1 MTLLQLK
8 LITLG
13 KAIKTLQDVTSKLD
27 EVRNTPHYIY
37 YQDSTVQ
44 RFEYTIELF
53 WKTLKDILK
62 VAYKVETGGAK
73 DTISKA
79 FDE

>member
-1 MTLLQLK
+1 MMTLLQLK

-13 KAIKTLQDVTSKLD
+13 KAIKTLEDVTSKLD
-27 EVRNTPHYIY
+27 EVRNTSHYIY

-53 WKTLKDILK
+53 WKTLKEILEIC
-62 VAYKVETGGAK
+62 ETLETK
-73 DTISKA
+73 
-79 FDE
+79 